1 VAITDYVK
9 KILEGDKRAVARL
22 ISDIDDEIPGV
33 REILK
38 EIYPHTGRA
47 YIIGITGAPGV
58 GKSTLVD
65 QMLGHLRK
73 EGKTVGIIAIDPTS
87 PFSGGAILGDRIRMQ
102 RHSNDDGIFIRSLAT
117 RGHFGG
123 LTQSTRSAID
133 VLDAMG
139 KDYII
144 VETVGVGQDE
154 VEIAKNAHTTVIVVI
169 PGLGDDIQA
178 IKAGIL
184 EAGDIF
190 VINKSAIDG
199 ADRTMSDLRTMIE
212 MGHNKKELSDWL
224 PVVLKTEAIADKGIK
239 ELLEE
244 IKKHREHLFKT
255 KVDMNLRRRKGRV
268 REELAEMVKSRLL
281 KKVFSHISE
290 GDEFEE
296 AVESIVQGK
305 KDPYTASDELVLKR
319 LNIFKKT

>member
-1 VAITDYVK
+1 MTRTADRVLA
-9 KILEGDKRAVARL
+9 GDTRAVARL
-22 ISDIDDEIPGV
+22 ITDIDDDIPGV

-38 EIYPHTGRA
+38 ELYPHTGKA

-65 QMLGHLRK
+65 QMLVHLRK
-73 EGKTVGIIAIDPTS
+73 EGKTVGIIAVDPTS

-102 RHSNDDGIFIRSLAT
+102 RHSNDNGIFIRSLAT

-123 LTQSTRSAID
+123 LTKSTRSAID

-154 VEIAKNAHTTVIVVI
+154 VEIVKSAHTTVIVVI
-169 PGLGDDIQA
+169 PGMGDDIQA

-190 VINKSAIDG
+190 VINKSEREG
-199 ADRTMSDLRTMIE
+199 SGKTLSDLRTMIK
-212 MGHNKKELSDWL
+212 MDQKKDEEDDWRP
-224 PVVLKTEAIADKGIK
+224 PVLETEAIADKGVK
-239 ELLEE
+239 ELFTE
-244 IKKHREHLFKT
+244 IEKHRRYL
-255 KVDMNLRRRKGRV
+255 VGSSDDMNLRRRKDRARV
-268 REELAEMVKSRLL
+268 ELAEMIKSRLL
-281 KKVFSHISE
+281 QEVFASIAE
-290 GDEFEE
+290 EDEFEK
-296 AVESIVQGK
+296 AVESILQGET
-305 KDPYTASDELVLKR
+305 DPYTASDELILKK
-319 LNIFKKT
+319 LGF